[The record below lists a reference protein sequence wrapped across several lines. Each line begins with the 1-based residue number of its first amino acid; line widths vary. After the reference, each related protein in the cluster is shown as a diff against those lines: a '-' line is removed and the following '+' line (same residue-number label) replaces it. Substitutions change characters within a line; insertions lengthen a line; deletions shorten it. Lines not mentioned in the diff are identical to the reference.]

1 MQERRTPD
9 SNLCCG
15 FGTDSP
21 SLSADLRPARGLA
34 VAQTSIGAVLDV
46 VLDRTEVDQAASEF
60 VSGSILSGQSAGVS
74 SHQLHSERKCKL
86 S

>member
-34 VAQTSIGAVLDV
+34 VAQTSMGAVLDV
-46 VLDRTEVDQAASEF
+46 VLDGTELEPRLAVGAECR
-60 VSGSILSGQSAGVS
+60 VLAGVAQGS
-74 SHQLHSERKCKL
+74 S
-86 S
+86 